1 MDEYA
6 LKSLRKIRGWLDNF
20 DAELIDEVE
29 AMELIRAEAENYLTP
44 LERKEYDKEHLN
56 LLLQQEL

>member
-1 MDEYA
+1 
-6 LKSLRKIRGWLDNF
+6 
-20 DAELIDEVE
+20 VE